1 MSWFGEKTPDA
12 AKAFSELRNSVYKEG
27 ALDKRTKELISVAA
41 STLMRCETCTEI
53 HAQRA
58 KKLGATDE
66 MIAEAV
72 VCAMFV
78 AAGSQLSWSD
88 VYERILDKGRD
99 EKTKTEKSEGC
110 R

>member
-1 MSWFGEKTPDA
+1 LSWFNEKTPDV

-27 ALDKRTKELISVAA
+27 ALDIRTKELISLAA
-41 STLMRCETCTEI
+41 SVLMRCERCTEI

-72 VCAMFV
+72 ACAMFV

-88 VYERILDKGRD
+88 VYEKTM
-99 EKTKTEKSEGC
+99 EKKE
-110 R
+110 

>member
-1 MSWFGEKTPDA
+1 LSWFNEKTPDA

-27 ALDKRTKELISVAA
+27 ALDLRTKELISIAA
-41 STLMRCETCTEI
+41 SVLMRCERCTEI

-72 VCAMFV
+72 ACAMFV

-88 VYERILDKGRD
+88 VYERIM
-99 EKTKTEKSEGC
+99 EKKE
-110 R
+110 